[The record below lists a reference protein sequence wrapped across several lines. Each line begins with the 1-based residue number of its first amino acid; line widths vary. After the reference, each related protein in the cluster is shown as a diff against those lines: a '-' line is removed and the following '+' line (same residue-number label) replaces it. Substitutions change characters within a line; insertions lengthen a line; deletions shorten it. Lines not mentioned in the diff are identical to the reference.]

1 MKTSSRRHEGSDAA
15 VNNSDLTRRNLL
27 TMAAA
32 GAAAAVPRATVA
44 AGPRGQ
50 LTWAIH
56 VALAPTW
63 FDPADTQ
70 ATITPFM
77 VLYALHDA
85 VVKPM
90 PGNVQAPSLAESWST
105 SEDALSYEFVLREGV
120 KFHNGETVS
129 AEDVKFSFERY
140 RGASY
145 KLMKDQVDAIEAPD
159 ARHVRF
165 KLKKPWPDF
174 LTFYSTA
181 SGAGW
186 VVPKKYLE
194 KVGDDGFRKH
204 PIGAGPY
211 KFVSFSAGNELVLE
225 AFEGYW
231 RKAPAVK
238 RIVMKVIPDE
248 LTRLAA
254 LNAGE
259 VDIAYSIR
267 GELAEELQRLPG
279 LTVKSIVLQASNWI
293 YFPEQWD
300 PQSPWHDLRV
310 RQAANLALDRE
321 GMSKALFLGKCK
333 ITNSII
339 PDSFE
344 YYWQPPPAVYDPVKA
359 RELLAEAGYPNGFD
373 SGLFYCDSSYANI
386 GEVAVNNFHEVG
398 IRTKLQPIERAGFA
412 AAYAAK
418 KYNRGV
424 LRGASGAFGNAA
436 TRLASFVVTGGSY
449 VYGAYPDI
457 DALYPQQANQLDTG
471 RRAAILEK
479 MQRLVHEKAIFAPIW
494 LLAFLNGVGPRV
506 GESSFGR
513 ISGFPY
519 TAPFE
524 DITIKGT

>member
-1 MKTSSRRHEGSDAA
+1 MTSSSRDDVAPDPTATITE
-15 VNNSDLTRRNLL
+15 LTRRNLL
-27 TMAAA
+27 TMA
-32 GAAAAVPRATVA
+32 GAAAAVPGASFA

-56 VALAPTW
+56 VSLAPTW
-63 FDPADTQ
+63 FDPAETQ
-70 ATITPFM
+70 AVITPFM
-77 VLYALHDA
+77 ILYALHDA

-90 PGNVQAPSLAESWST
+90 PDNMHAPCLAESWST
-105 SEDALSYEFVLREGV
+105 SEDYITHEFVLREGV
-120 KFHNGETVS
+120 RFHNGDTVT
-129 AEDVKFSFERY
+129 ADDVKFSFERY
-140 RGASY
+140 RGASS
-145 KLMKDQVDAIEAPD
+145 KLIRGQVAAIEVLD
-159 ARHVRF
+159 ARRVRF
-165 KLKKPWPDF
+165 QLKKPWPDF
-174 LTFYSTA
+174 LTFYSTG

-186 VVPKKYLE
+186 VVPRKYVE
-194 KVGDDGFRKH
+194 KVGDDGFRRH

-211 KFVSFSAGNELVLE
+211 RFVSFSPGDELVLE
-225 AFEGYW
+225 AAEGYW
-231 RKAPAVK
+231 RKPPAVK
-238 RIVMKVIPDE
+238 RLVMKVIPDE
-248 LTRLAA
+248 STRLAA
-254 LNAGE
+254 LKGGE

-279 LTVKSIVLQASNWI
+279 LNIKSIVLQAPNWI

-310 RQAANLALDRE
+310 RQAANLAIDRE
-321 GMSKALFLGKCK
+321 GMSKALFLEKCK

-344 YYWQPPPAVYDPVKA
+344 HYWQPPAAVYDPA
-359 RELLAEAGYPNGFD
+359 RARKLLAEAGFPNGFD

-418 KYNRGV
+418 KYTRGV

-436 TRLASFVVTGGSY
+436 TRLASFVVSGGAN
-449 VYGAYPDI
+449 VYGGYPDI
-457 DALYPQQANQLDTG
+457 DALYPLQAEELDPKK
-471 RRAAILEK
+471 RAEILEQ

-513 ISGFPY
+513 IAGFPY

-524 DITIKGT
+524 DLTLT

>member
-1 MKTSSRRHEGSDAA
+1 MTTSSRRGEGSASTVD
-15 VNNSDLTRRNLL
+15 NTDLTRRDLL
-27 TMAAA
+27 TMAAL
-32 GAAAAVPRATVA
+32 GAATAVPGTAFA

-50 LTWAIH
+50 LTWATH
-56 VALAPTW
+56 VSLAPTW
-63 FDPADTQ
+63 FDPAETQ

-77 VLYALHDA
+77 VLYALHDS

-90 PGNVQAPSLAESWST
+90 PGTLQAPCLAESWFA
-105 SEDALSYEFVLREGV
+105 SEDALTYEFVLREGV
-120 KFHNGETVS
+120 RFHNGETVT

-145 KLMKDQVDAIEAPD
+145 KLMKDQVEAIEALD

-165 KLKKPWPDF
+165 KLKNPWPDF

-186 VVPKKYLE
+186 VVPKKYVE

-211 KFVSFSAGNELVLE
+211 KFVSFSAGDELVLE

-231 RKAPAVK
+231 RKVPAVK
-238 RIVMKVIPDE
+238 RVVMKVIPDE
-248 LTRLAA
+248 STRLAA
-254 LNAGE
+254 LKGGE

-267 GELAEELQRLPG
+267 GELAAELERLPG
-279 LTVKSIVLQASNWI
+279 LAIKSIVLQAANWI

-310 RQAANLALDRE
+310 RQAANLAIDRE

-339 PDSFE
+339 PDTFE
-344 YYWQPPPAVYDPVKA
+344 YFWQPPPAVYDPARA
-359 RELLAEAGYPNGFD
+359 RELLAEAGFPNGFD
-373 SGLFYCDSSYANI
+373 AGLFYCDSSYSNI

-418 KYNRGV
+418 KYTRGV

-436 TRLASFVVTGGSY
+436 TRLASFAVSGGAY
-449 VYGAYPDI
+449 VYGGYPDI
-457 DALYPQQANQLDTG
+457 DALYPQQATELDAKK
-471 RRAAILEK
+471 RAEILEK

-513 ISGFPY
+513 IAGFPY

-524 DITIKGT
+524 DITIKGA

>member
-1 MKTSSRRHEGSDAA
+1 MTSSSG
-15 VNNSDLTRRNLL
+15 NSNTPDPTANIPDLTRRDLL

-32 GAAAAVPRATVA
+32 GAAAAVPGASFA

-56 VALAPTW
+56 VSLAPTW
-63 FDPADTQ
+63 FDPAETQ
-70 ATITPFM
+70 AVITPFM

-85 VVKPM
+85 MVKPM
-90 PGNVQAPSLAESWST
+90 PGNMQAPSLAESWST
-105 SEDALSYEFVLREGV
+105 SEDALTYEFVLREGV
-120 KFHNGETVS
+120 RFHNGETVT

-145 KLMKDQVDAIEAPD
+145 KLIKDQVAAIEAPD
-159 ARHVRF
+159 ARRVRF

-186 VVPKKYLE
+186 VVPKKYVE

-211 KFVSFSAGNELVLE
+211 KFVSFSPGDELVLE

-231 RKAPAVK
+231 RKPPAVK
-238 RIVMKVIPDE
+238 RMVMKVIPDE
-248 LTRLAA
+248 STRLAA
-254 LNAGE
+254 LKGGE

-267 GELAEELQRLPG
+267 GELAEELERMPG
-279 LTVKSIVLQASNWI
+279 LDIKSIVLQAPNWI

-300 PQSPWHDLRV
+300 PKSPWHDLRV
-310 RQAANLALDRE
+310 RQAANLAIDRE

-344 YYWQPPPAVYDPVKA
+344 YYWQPPPAVYDPAKA
-359 RELLAEAGYPNGFD
+359 RQLLAEAGFPNGFD
-373 SGLFYCDSSYANI
+373 AGLFYCDSSYANI

-412 AAYAAK
+412 AAYAAQEV
-418 KYNRGV
+418 YPRACCAGRAARSATRRRGLPPSSSRAAPTSMAVIPTSTRSTRCRPTSSIRRSGPRSSNRCSGWCT
-424 LRGASGAFGNAA
+424 RRRSSRRSGCWRSSTASGRGSANRPSAA
-436 TRLASFVVTGGSY
+436 SPAS
-449 VYGAYPDI
+449 PI
-457 DALYPQQANQLDTG
+457 
-471 RRAAILEK
+471 RR
-479 MQRLVHEKAIFAPIW
+479 R
-494 LLAFLNGVGPRV
+494 
-506 GESSFGR
+506 SR
-513 ISGFPY
+513 I
-519 TAPFE
+519 
-524 DITIKGT
+524 

>member
-1 MKTSSRRHEGSDAA
+1 MKTKSRRHEGSDPT
-15 VNNSDLTRRNLL
+15 VNNTDLTRRNLL
-27 TMAAA
+27 TMAAV
-32 GAAAAVPRATVA
+32 GAVAAVPRAAFA

-56 VALAPTW
+56 VSLAPTW

-70 ATITPFM
+70 AVITPFM

-90 PGNVQAPSLAESWST
+90 PDNLQAPSLASSWST
-105 SEDALSYEFVLREGV
+105 SEDTLSYEFVLREGI
-120 KFHNGETVS
+120 KFHNGETVT
-129 AEDVKFSFERY
+129 ADDVKFSFERY
-140 RGASY
+140 RGAAY
-145 KLMKDQVDAIEAPD
+145 KLIKDQVDAIETPD
-159 ARHVRF
+159 PRHVRF

-186 VVPKKYLE
+186 VVPKKYVE

-211 KFVSFSAGNELVLE
+211 KFVSFSAGDEMVLE

-248 LTRLAA
+248 STRLAA
-254 LNAGE
+254 LKGGE

-279 LTVKSIVLQASNWI
+279 LEIKSIVLQAPNWI

-300 PQSPWHDLRV
+300 PKSPWFDLRV
-310 RQAANLALDRE
+310 RQAANLALDRV
-321 GMSKALFLGKCK
+321 GMSKALFLGKCM
-333 ITNSII
+333 ITSSII
-339 PDSFE
+339 PNSFE
-344 YYWQPPPAVYDPVKA
+344 YYWQPPPAVYDPAKA
-359 RELLAEAGYPNGFD
+359 RELLAEAGFPNGFD
-373 SGLFYCDSSYANI
+373 SGLFYCDSSYTNI

-418 KYNRGV
+418 KYTRGV

-436 TRLASFVVTGGSY
+436 TRLASFVASGGAA
-449 VYGAYPDI
+449 VYGGYPDI
-457 DALYPQQANQLDTG
+457 DALYPQQTNELDTG
-471 RRAAILEK
+471 KRAATLEK

-494 LLAFLNGVGPRV
+494 QLAFLNGVGPRV
-506 GESSFGR
+506 GKSSFGR
-513 ISGFPY
+513 IAGFPY